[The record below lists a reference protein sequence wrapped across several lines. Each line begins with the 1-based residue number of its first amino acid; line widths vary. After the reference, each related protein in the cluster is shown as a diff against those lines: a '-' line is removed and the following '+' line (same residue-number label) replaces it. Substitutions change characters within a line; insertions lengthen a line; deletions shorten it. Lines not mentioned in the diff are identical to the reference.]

1 MSPIERWG
9 MSECPDCGVLTCATA
24 EQVQWCDDHC
34 RSNPTV
40 VEVVRADAHRGAVEA
55 CLAQW
60 VIAHDIKCGCE
71 NPDTAGCDWPV
82 PIPHTQ
88 AALDTALGGRR

>member
-1 MSPIERWG
+1 MSPIERWTLRAVPPRHLPG
-9 MSECPDCGVLTCATA
+9 TA
-24 EQVQWCDDHC
+24 RLIVTEGPHRLKVGE
-34 RSNPTV
+34 SV
-40 VEVVRADAHRGAVEA
+40 KVVREQQLRAAAEA

-60 VIAHDIKCGCE
+60 AVAHDVKCGCE

-88 AALDTALGGRR
+88 DALDVALGGR

>member
-34 RSNPTV
+34 R
-40 VEVVRADAHRGAVEA
+40 
-55 CLAQW
+55 
-60 VIAHDIKCGCE
+60 E